1 MIPDV
6 YVRGHEAIN
15 VRNICFR
22 SELSLGF
29 SCLKNIAF
37 VTISLGPKTSGSDSN
52 RFFLFFFFFKT
63 VVPNLE

>member
-37 VTISLGPKTSGSDSN
+37 VTISLGPITGPDSN
-52 RFFLFFFFFKT
+52 RFFFFFFFF
-63 VVPNLE
+63 